1 MPGRRT
7 STTTQSTPL
16 EETEP
21 TATPEPTA
29 PSPVEPE
36 PGTTDTP
43 EPTAD
48 ELDAAAVA
56 AAVHGD
62 GPETR
67 TELEERIGRMIDAAM
82 QERRPSVPNLFGWP
96 LAAARSAAAA
106 EGDYPL
112 TVHEAITEVT
122 RQIGAIEKTGRST
135 EGYRFRG
142 IDQALAALHPILG
155 DVGLV
160 ILPGKVLRESW
171 ETRATAKG
179 GTLNVARLLVSYT
192 LVGPDGTKLRAA
204 AWGEGA
210 DSGDKATQK
219 AHSQSYK
226 TLVFQT
232 FTIPTEASAE
242 DEPDA
247 TNEAARPF
255 TAEEV
260 ERAGSALRAAD
271 EATSLEELS
280 GIRRR
285 ALQLLTVPVQGP
297 GHDVAPLSWWFDQY
311 RAGLEGQQG

>member
-7 STTTQSTPL
+7 TTTTTTQPTPL

-21 TATPEPTA
+21 TAPAPSASEPAPEPQPQPESATEEL
-29 PSPVEPE
+29 PVEDPPE
-36 PGTTDTP
+36 ELSPEEATP
-43 EPTAD
+43 VSHLFSTAMRK
-48 ELDAAAVA
+48 L
-56 AAVHGD
+56 GS
-62 GPETR
+62 PEFR
-67 TELEERIGRMIDAAM
+67 AGY
-82 QERRPSVPNLFGWP
+82 N
-96 LAAARSAAAA
+96 AAAA
-106 EGDYPL
+106 EFAAAQQEDYPL
-112 TVHEAITEVT
+112 TVHEAIAEVT
-122 RQIGAIEKTGRST
+122 RRIGAIEKTGRST

-160 ILPGKVLRESW
+160 IVPGKVVREQW

-192 LVGPDGTKLRAA
+192 FVGPDGTRLRAA

-232 FTIPTEASAE
+232 FTIPTETSAE

-247 TNEAARPF
+247 TNEPARPF
-255 TAEEV
+255 AAEEV
-260 ERAGSALRAAD
+260 ERARRAWDAALAADTLEALVNVRHRAA
-271 EATSLEELS
+271 ALLS
-280 GIRRR
+280 
-285 ALQLLTVPVQGP
+285 VPVPLPNGT
-297 GHDVAPLSWWFDQY
+297 VIPLSVLFDQQ
-311 RAGLEGQQG
+311 RGVLEGSVS

>member
-1 MPGRRT
+1 MPART
-7 STTTQSTPL
+7 RPAAAQERQEAP
-16 EETEP
+16 EAAP
-21 TATPEPTA
+21 PNGHTPEPPEERTA
-29 PSPVEPE
+29 PQGGELSGAELLDTVRHLSVEQ
-36 PGTTDTP
+36 
-43 EPTAD
+43 
-48 ELDAAAVA
+48 AA
-56 AAVHGD
+56 
-62 GPETR
+62 
-67 TELEERIGRMIDAAM
+67 ELEAEWRAA
-82 QERRPSVPNLFGWP
+82 Q
-96 LAAARSAAAA
+96 A
-106 EGDYPL
+106 DDHPL
-112 TVHEAITEVT
+112 TVWEAIAEVT

-160 ILPGKVLRESW
+160 IMPGGVVREQW

-192 LVGPDGTKLRAA
+192 FVGPDGTRLAAA

-255 TAEEV
+255 SAEEV
-260 ERAGSALRAAD
+260 QRANTAAQAAAD
-271 EATSLEELS
+271 AGTVEALA
-280 GIRRR
+280 GVCRR
-285 ALQLLTVPVQGP
+285 ALHLLDVPITMVDGSL
-297 GHDVAPLSWWFDQY
+297 VPLSVLFDQR
-311 RAGLEGQQG
+311 RAALEAVAGAER